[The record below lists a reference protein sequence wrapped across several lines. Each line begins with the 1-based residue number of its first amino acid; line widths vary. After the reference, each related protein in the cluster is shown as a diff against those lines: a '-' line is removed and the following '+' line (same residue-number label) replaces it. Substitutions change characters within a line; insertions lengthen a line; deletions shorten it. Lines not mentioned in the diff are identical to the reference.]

1 MHAMK
6 TIAEA
11 ITMKRRKAGLGSIE
25 YILITIVVIVL
36 VALAWL
42 FLSGFVGSA
51 AVNPKAA
58 IQTFDITVASSGDAA
73 ITLVIK
79 NTGNVRITGV
89 TVLGWTGISPGPT
102 LSAIGGTTADPG
114 RTITLS
120 GTAPD
125 GTFTLGN
132 QYGIRV
138 QVTYANGATEVLT
151 AQATA
156 HP

>member
-1 MHAMK
+1 MSA
-6 TIAEA
+6 AN
-11 ITMKRRKAGLGSIE
+11 RRMVRSRTALGSIE

-42 FLSGFVGSA
+42 FMSGFVGSA

-58 IQTFDITVASSGDAA
+58 IQQFDITVASSGEAA
-73 ITLVIK
+73 VSLVIK
-79 NTGNVRITGV
+79 NTGNVRIEDID
-89 TVLGWTGISPGPT
+89 VLGWVGVAGPA
-102 LSAIGGTTADPG
+102 LPAPAGLPVDPG
-114 RTITLS
+114 RTAIIS
-120 GTAPD
+120 GTAPP
-125 GTFTLGN
+125 GTFVLGN
-132 QYGIRV
+132 QYGIRI

>member
-1 MHAMK
+1 MK
-6 TIAEA
+6 TTEA
-11 ITMKRRKAGLGSIE
+11 MTMRRGKSGLGSIE

-58 IQTFDITVASSGDAA
+58 IQSFDITVASNGEAA

-79 NTGNVRITGV
+79 NTGNVRITDV
-89 TVLGWTGISPGPT
+89 TVVGWTGGASAT
-102 LSAIGGTTADPG
+102 LAAIGSTIADPG

-120 GTAPD
+120 GTAPS

-132 QYGIRV
+132 QYTIRV
-138 QVTYANGATEVLT
+138 QVEYANGATEVLT